1 MAPAEKGAKVVAVP
15 EFGRRAKMEFEG
27 GVSVAVFVE
36 GLLIRSFKG
45 ETLSTAQLVRPEV
58 RRSEFL
64 LSNGRQLLLLNNSSL
79 RNNNNN
85 NNSSHRN
92 NNNNNSNSNSSPSS
106 NSNSNSS
113 NNNNSNNNGTHKN
126 NNNSSFNKCSTP

>member
-79 RNNNNN
+79 RNNNDKNN
-85 NNSSHRN
+85 NSNSSHKNNNDNNNNSNSSHRN
-92 NNNNNSNSNSSPSS
+92 NNNNNGSHRN
-106 NSNSNSS
+106 
-113 NNNNSNNNGTHKN
+113 N
-126 NNNSSFNKCSTP
+126 NNNSSSNSNKCLTRC